1 MLPLWDFFRKEREKE
16 RKLKKNKRLTD
27 FGGEQ
32 ERKREKR
39 QQQLSKSPFL
49 TVNQDRLEGR
59 RKKEEKRK
67 TAHKVGFSKNRK

>member
-39 QQQLSKSPFL
+39 QQQLSKSELAPFPHSESGQ
-49 TVNQDRLEGR
+49 TSRKKKEGR
-59 RKKEEKRK
+59 KEENS
-67 TAHKVGFSKNRK
+67 T